1 MVLKTIAYPFG
12 EVKYYEGFIHV
23 KFNEDLDEVKI
34 EYSKK
39 LFEDIEGFY
48 GSEKYILISE
58 RNLKTSF
65 NADLMKNLNLSKMRG
80 LAVVSE
86 EGVSRREELIKEQS
100 LFKGSFAYFTNY
112 KAAEEW
118 ARTFD

>member
-1 MVLKTIAYPFG
+1 MKQYHDL
-12 EVKYYEGFIHV
+12 VKHI
-23 KFNEDLDEVKI
+23 LDEGTQKGDRTGTGTLSV
-34 EYSKK
+34 
-39 LFEDIEGFY
+39 F
-48 GSEKYILISE
+48 GSEKYVLISE

-65 NADLMKNLNLSKMRG
+65 NADLMKDLNLSKVRG